1 MCLLRHPV
9 YLILPSLRVTPR
21 VPTVLNLP
29 VAYID
34 DISRSI
40 GICND
45 TYKFAAYPYSIL
57 NEFVIDS
64 KVMVS
69 SHLEAVRKLH
79 AWRTDFDKSLN
90 RRASITYE
98 SNNP

>member
-1 MCLLRHPV
+1 MPG
-9 YLILPSLRVTPR
+9 
-21 VPTVLNLP
+21 VPTALHLL

-79 AWRTDFDKSLN
+79 AWRTDFDKSL
-90 RRASITYE
+90 
-98 SNNP
+98 